1 MGSRTIQYFL
11 RSIRNRRIAEVIKM
25 KIEKH
30 FENQNVILTTKFGE
44 KIDCKVLKISEKEI
58 KIMTIDPPTEQVLS
72 MSLVSRISRKL

>member
-1 MGSRTIQYFL
+1 
-11 RSIRNRRIAEVIKM
+11 M
-25 KIEKH
+25 KIEKY

-44 KIDCKVLKISEKEI
+44 KIDCKVLKIGEKEI